1 MESQRY
7 TVIIWNLLCF
17 NATPKWPNHCGPGG
31 FPGNGRDQISTG
43 VISMGIGN
51 ERHPLSFQFI
61 ADHIETNILIKEDYE
76 CQELI
81 KDAFKYHSLPDRR
94 STLQSPRTKP
104 RKSTVGM
111 LYAVGGMDNNKG
123 MPALMR
129 LLPEFWPFSEV
140 APPNYGSPSS
150 KSILY

>member
-1 MESQRY
+1 MYAYVHARTHTHTRTHTHVH
-7 TVIIWNLLCF
+7 TVSYQTNNRL
-17 NATPKWPNHCGPGG
+17 
-31 FPGNGRDQISTG
+31 
-43 VISMGIGN
+43 
-51 ERHPLSFQFI
+51 FQFI
-61 ADHIETNILIKEDYE
+61 ADHIETNTLIKEDYE

-123 MPALMR
+123 NI
-129 LLPEFWPFSEV
+129 V
-140 APPNYGSPSS
+140 
-150 KSILY
+150 